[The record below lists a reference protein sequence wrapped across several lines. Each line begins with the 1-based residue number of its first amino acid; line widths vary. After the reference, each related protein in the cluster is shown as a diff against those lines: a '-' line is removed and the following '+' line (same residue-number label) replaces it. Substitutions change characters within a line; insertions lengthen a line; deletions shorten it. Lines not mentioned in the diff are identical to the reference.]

1 MSEQPPKE
9 LVATL
14 ESLGLVTAEQVA
26 RMGRRVRR
34 LARDLP
40 RFDSVWIDALAQA
53 RLLTPFQAAELN
65 AGRGR
70 QLRVGPYVLCRR
82 LPYPLYTAGY
92 RARHVETR
100 EMARLA
106 VQVAGEPATPCCAEV
121 AGEPA
126 TPRPSPPFT
135 AEPWVDGKTAA
146 EWMVQHGRFPPE
158 VVLEIARSM
167 LARLVELEKSGVCH
181 GDVSASSLILT
192 GAGEVVLPWPG
203 LRGILRPEEGYA
215 HVDLPPE
222 AFDNMAPERIAS
234 GMPPT
239 VASDI
244 FGCGCLWWQ
253 LLCGRP
259 PLAGGDSL
267 AKLRSAERC
276 EIRDVRENAPDAPPT
291 LVAAISACVEKE
303 PKHRPESMARLA
315 ATLGPPTRDGRE
327 ALIGALNRSG
337 RPAVRWTTTARSI
350 RRSSRTPLWLAAAA
364 CTLAT
369 AVAIAWPNSGRN
381 NEFSGR
387 RHVGPE
393 ANQPDVPSVAKR
405 STPVINGNGEVV
417 SAAYQQ
423 PAQPPME
430 LVLPADRPT
439 EAGALRLRA
448 GQCVRAPLGR
458 RAVVLSPRIGLIVDR
473 ENIRF
478 ENIDFRRAPLAQP
491 VPPSM
496 PLAKPV
502 PPSAP
507 LAEPVPPSDN
517 GDRKAEAALVRLLA
531 GDAEFH
537 GCRFQ
542 AETGLIPVS
551 AIRWIHPAATEESET
566 SLPSG
571 RIVLTDCLLEGVEA
585 GIDCR
590 TVGALGIQLTNTLH
604 LGPGPLVQL
613 DHCPRPDES
622 VSLAL
627 SQVTLRGGGPLLECF
642 VTDAKRQSG
651 EISVLATACVFAPE
665 GGRPLVRV
673 HSVDAPRRFLD
684 CLRWTGQGSLVA
696 PFVPIL
702 VWRGPDAR
710 QRVVD
715 ESALTIAG
723 LVRSEVGFAGATTS
737 DPSSSRIIHWQAPLQ
752 TADPPGIDP
761 ARLPAGE

>member
-14 ESLGLVTAEQVA
+14 EGLGLVTAEQVA

-34 LARDLP
+34 LARGLP
-40 RFDSVWIDALAQA
+40 RFESVWVDALAQA

-65 AGRGR
+65 AGHGR
-70 QLRVGPYVLCRR
+70 QLRVGPYVLCER
-82 LPYPLYTAGY
+82 LAYPLYTAGY

-100 EMARLA
+100 EVARLVVIEDGDTRA
-106 VQVAGEPATPCCAEV
+106 DEILNQMELQV

-126 TPRPSPPFT
+126 TPRPSPLT
-135 AEPWVDGKTAA
+135 EPWVDGKTAA

-181 GDVSASSLILT
+181 GDVSAAGLILT
-192 GAGEVVLPWPG
+192 GSGEAVLPWPG

-215 HVDLPPE
+215 QIDLPPE

-234 GMPPT
+234 GTPPT

-244 FGCGCLWWQ
+244 FACGCLWWHM
-253 LLCGRP
+253 LCGRP

-267 AKLRSAERC
+267 AKLRAAERC
-276 EIRDVRENAPDAPPT
+276 EIRDVREYAPDAPPT
-291 LVAAISACVEKE
+291 LVAAISASVEKE

-350 RRSSRTPLWLAAAA
+350 RRSSRTPLWLTAAA
-364 CTLAT
+364 CILAT
-369 AVAIAWPNSGRN
+369 AVVIVWPGDMGRWSGAKVQEISKSQIPN
-381 NEFSGR
+381 PKSPNPPSL
-387 RHVGPE
+387 
-393 ANQPDVPSVAKR
+393 VPNPR
-405 STPVINGNGEVV
+405 SPVV

-439 EAGALRLRA
+439 EAAALRLRA
-448 GQCVRAPLGR
+448 GQCVRAPSGR
-458 RAVVLSPRIGLIVDR
+458 RAVVLAPRIGLIVDR
-473 ENIRF
+473 ENVRF
-478 ENIDFRRAPLAQP
+478 ENIDFRRVPLAKP

-502 PPSAP
+502 PPSA
-507 LAEPVPPSDN
+507 EGN
-517 GDRKAEAALVRLLA
+517 RGAEAALVRLLA
-531 GDAEFH
+531 GGAEFH

-571 RIVLTDCLLEGVEA
+571 RIVLTDCLLDGVET

-642 VTDAKRQSG
+642 VTDAKRQPG

-665 GGRPLVRV
+665 QGWPLVKV

-696 PFVPIL
+696 PLVPIL
-702 VWRGPDAR
+702 AWHGPDAR
-710 QRVVD
+710 PRFVD

-723 LVRSEVGFAGATTS
+723 LVRSEVGFADAATS

-761 ARLPAGE
+761 SRLPAGE

>member
-14 ESLGLVTAEQVA
+14 ESLGLATAGQVA

-34 LARDLP
+34 LAGDLP
-40 RFDSVWIDALAQA
+40 RFESVWVDALAQA

-70 QLRVGPYVLCRR
+70 RLRVGPYVLCQR
-82 LPYPLYTAGY
+82 LPYPLYAAGY

-106 VQVAGEPATPCCAEV
+106 VIEDGGTRLDEIIQRLEHQVAGEPATPRSS
-121 AGEPA
+121 PLS
-126 TPRPSPPFT
+126 PLPSPLFV

-167 LARLVELEKSGVCH
+167 LARLVELEKSGGCH
-181 GDVSASSLILT
+181 GDVSASGLILT
-192 GAGEVVLPWPG
+192 GSGEVVLPWPG

-215 HVDLPPE
+215 HIDLPPE

-234 GMPPT
+234 GTPPT
-239 VASDI
+239 VVSDI
-244 FGCGCLWWQ
+244 FACGCLWWH

-291 LVAAISACVEKE
+291 LAAAISACVKIE

-369 AVAIAWPNSGRN
+369 AVAIAWPGVRGQGSGSRVQEIGKSQIPN
-381 NEFSGR
+381 PKSPAP
-387 RHVGPE
+387 HPQSPV
-393 ANQPDVPSVAKR
+393 VP
-405 STPVINGNGEVV
+405 
-417 SAAYQQ
+417 AAYQQ

-448 GQCVRAPLGR
+448 GQCVRAPSGR

-473 ENIRF
+473 ENVRF
-478 ENIDFRRAPLAQP
+478 ENIDFRR
-491 VPPSM
+491 V

-502 PPSAP
+502 PPS
-507 LAEPVPPSDN
+507 EN
-517 GDRKAEAALVRLLA
+517 GGRGAEAALVRLLA
-531 GDAEFH
+531 GGAEFH

-551 AIRWIHPAATEESET
+551 AIRWIHPAAMEESET

-571 RIVLTDCLLEGVEA
+571 RIVLTDCLLDGVEA

-642 VTDAKRQSG
+642 IADIADITDAKRQPG

-665 GGRPLVRV
+665 QGRPLVRV

-696 PFVPIL
+696 PLVPIL
-702 VWRGPDAR
+702 AWRGPDAR

-723 LVRSEVGFAGATTS
+723 LVRSEVGFADAATS

-761 ARLPAGE
+761 SRLPAGE